1 MRTTAA
7 AELAAAADIVGTYRR
22 RVADLV
28 GPHLG
33 SNHEDVVAAI
43 YEAERALRT
52 AERMLQRAHKIAE
65 AP

>member
-7 AELAAAADIVGTYRR
+7 AELAAAADAVGTYRR

-28 GPHLG
+28 GPSLG
-33 SNHEDVVAAI
+33 PHQDDLVAAI

-52 AERMLQRAHKIAE
+52 AERTLQRARKVAD
-65 AP
+65 A